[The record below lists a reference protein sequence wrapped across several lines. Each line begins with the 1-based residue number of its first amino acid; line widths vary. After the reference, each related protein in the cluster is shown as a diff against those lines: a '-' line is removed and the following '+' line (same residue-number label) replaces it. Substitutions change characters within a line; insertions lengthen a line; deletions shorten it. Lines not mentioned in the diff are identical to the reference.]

1 MKHLKLLCVNLTAV
15 SVFLLLALSGCS
27 DEAPVTPIANFTIE
41 KDTIINDKKVRVEV
55 DLIPIS
61 KQVYIVSKSN
71 AMFNSIWTGDSLK
84 SGKNMIYH
92 DYDMNKSIVGLLP
105 VSKTDSTLL
114 MKTASYQGVALP
126 LGTVELAYKFQSK
139 GVLKVTW
146 IATNCTS
153 SGCVSDKMQ
162 KTITVQ

>member
-1 MKHLKLLCVNLTAV
+1 
-15 SVFLLLALSGCS
+15 
-27 DEAPVTPIANFTIE
+27 
-41 KDTIINDKKVRVEV
+41 
-55 DLIPIS
+55 
-61 KQVYIVSKSN
+61 
-71 AMFNSIWTGDSLK
+71 
-84 SGKNMIYH
+84 
-92 DYDMNKSIVGLLP
+92 MNKSTVGLLP

-114 MKTASYQGVALP
+114 MKTVPYQGVPLP

-153 SGCVSDKMQ
+153 IGCASDKMQ